1 MDRNLMEYS
10 TVDLG
15 PVYAPSPMVPPIG
28 NGVTTTVAAAYMG
41 ATLLFSNSDAF
52 GLSRLPQGLGVVL
65 LMTVLAECARRPL
78 QFIKVPLPIILYEL
92 WILLAVGVTCRD
104 PAGREAVVACTTLLK
119 VGVVTCLLSIII
131 RTPRQ
136 VLQLSF
142 AIVCS
147 FLAAVVLNRNDIGA
161 ISDAAAAGI
170 VTEEGRLAGTMGN
183 ANTFGLFAVTV
194 CWLAILLV
202 MTARARSVRGVA
214 ACAVLLSAMVVLW
227 TQSRKAM
234 LGLPLSVG
242 VSLMLLAATRS
253 RHQSTKLWMQEHWSS
268 VVAGVAALVLTIVL
282 LAYSPYGVRVRDLLG
297 GRMDAS
303 GTEREMMLRAGMRLW
318 GESPVFGA
326 GLERFRLYYGGSY
339 SHSTLVEILI
349 STGGVGCMLYFLALV
364 SAVRSTIAV
373 ARDPTD
379 DIVFLAAVVATVLI
393 ALFIFFNV
401 FAVLYDDR
409 MLWPLL
415 GALCGYAHGQRHASI

>member
-1 MDRNLMEYS
+1 MEHS
-10 TVDLG
+10 TVDRG
-15 PVYAPSPMVPPIG
+15 PVFTPSPMVPPMG
-28 NGVTTTVAAAYMG
+28 DGVATTVAAAYMG

-65 LMTVLAECARRPL
+65 LLTVLAECARRPL
-78 QFIKVPLPIILYEL
+78 RAVGVPLPIILYEL
-92 WILLAVGVTCRD
+92 WILLAVIITCRN
-104 PAGREAVVACTTLLK
+104 PAGSEAVVACTTLIK
-119 VGVVTCLLSIII
+119 VGAVTCLLSVII

-136 VLQLSF
+136 MLQLSF
-142 AIVCS
+142 VIVCS
-147 FLAAVVLNRNDIGA
+147 FLAAVVLNRNDIGV

-202 MTARARSVRGVA
+202 LIARARLVRGVA
-214 ACAVLLSAMVVLW
+214 VCAVLLSAMVVLW

-242 VSLMLLAATRS
+242 VSLMLLATTRS
-253 RHQSTKLWMQEHWSS
+253 RHQSAKLWMQEHWSG

-303 GTEREMMLRAGMRLW
+303 GAEREMMLRAGMRLW

-326 GLERFRLYYGGSY
+326 GLERFRLHYGGSY

-349 STGGVGCMLYFLALV
+349 STGGVGCALYFAALV

-379 DIVFLAAVVATVLI
+379 DVVFCAAVVATVLI
-393 ALFIFFNV
+393 VLFIFFNI

-415 GALCGYAHGQRHASI
+415 GVLCGYARGQKRSSI